1 MVIRMG
7 GCESRPQSY
16 KIQSCLNVR
25 SSEVKLETSFFF
37 PKGRANATLDDSPGS
52 RLTMDSQVPSFLGM
66 TSLRCVSL
74 ATALV
79 MRSVQV
85 LFAAPG
91 HQP

>member
-1 MVIRMG
+1 M
-7 GCESRPQSY
+7 
-16 KIQSCLNVR
+16 
-25 SSEVKLETSFFF
+25 FFF
-37 PKGRANATLDDSPGS
+37 PKRWASAIVDDSPGFQ
-52 RLTMDSQVPSFLGM
+52 LTMVSLIPSLLGM
-66 TSLRCVSL
+66 TSFRCVSL